1 MSDGPAGR
9 SLVTRRTIAEIAR
22 RAAIVLYGVVRLRGP
37 RRIDDLAALLG
48 RGVPG
53 VRVASGAQL
62 RIDLWLTVAFGV
74 PVAEVA
80 RNVEEAVRHAVRV
93 AIGREIATLGI
104 HVEALGRGSRTST
117 WSGTGGRRSALG
129 RDRR

>member
-1 MSDGPAGR
+1 MSDGLAGR
-9 SLVTRRTIAEIAR
+9 SLVTRRTVAEIAR
-22 RAAIVLYGVVRLRGP
+22 RAAMVSYGVVRVRGP
-37 RRIDDLAALLG
+37 HRLDDLAALLG

-53 VRVASGAQL
+53 VRVTYGSQL

-93 AIGREIATLGI
+93 AIGREVATLGI
-104 HVEALGRGSRTST
+104 HVEALGRGSRSST
-117 WSGTGGRRSALG
+117 WGRR
-129 RDRR
+129 